1 MSENDKHGHSHFT
14 LDSKTTAHDCCN
26 NQTKDKNTKT
36 EIDPVC
42 GMKVDPLTHRKSPF
56 LNNMYYFC
64 NDKCLH
70 KFSADPE
77 HYLKG
82 LHKVQTNHEAMNSK
96 SIYTCPM
103 HLEIKQIGPGTCPI
117 CGMALEPLEI
127 SLDDG
132 PNYELMDMS
141 KRFYFS
147 LFFTIPLV
155 LLAMSEMFP
164 ILNLHQIL
172 RSGYLNWAQFILA
185 TPVVV
190 WLGLPI
196 FKRGYDSV
204 KNKNLNM
211 FTLIGLGTAIAYLFS
226 FFATAFPNYFP
237 DSFKNI
243 HTSEVGV
250 YFEAAAAIISL
261 VLLGQVLE
269 LKARSQTSGAIR
281 ALLGLAP
288 KKAIKVVN
296 GADLEIDL
304 SEVIVGDIL
313 KVKPGQKIPVDGV
326 ITSGTS
332 SVDESM
338 ITGES
343 IPVEKLMASKV
354 TGGTVNGTGTF
365 LMKAEK
371 IGSETLLSQIVK
383 MVSDAQRSRAPI
395 QKLADLVAG
404 YFVPAVILI
413 SIFTFFVWYFI
424 GPEPRLTYALVN
436 AIAVLIIACPCALG
450 LATPMSIMV
459 GTGKGAQNGILIKNA
474 EALEIFSKVNTIV
487 VDKTGTLTEGK
498 PTLSEIVTVE
508 GQNQN
513 DILKIAA
520 ALERSSEHPLAQAIV
535 NGAAARGLKD
545 LPEVK
550 NFKSETGLGI
560 RGEIQGE
567 EYLIGNSKFLTEN
580 SISSDVLSLKLETMR
595 SKGQTVVF
603 IASRKQLLG
612 LIAVSDKIKES
623 SKEAIKELQSQGIEV
638 IMLTG
643 DNLMT
648 AQAVASDLGITKIIS
663 DVLPNQKKDE
673 IEKLQKMGRIVAMA
687 GDGVNDA
694 PALAQAHVGIAMG
707 HGTDVAIESAGVT
720 LIKGDLKGLVK
731 ARNLSY
737 QTMKNIKQNL
747 FFAFIYNFLG
757 VPVAAGLLYP
767 FLGVLLSPM
776 FASAA
781 MSLSSVS
788 VILNALR
795 LNRVRI

>member
-1 MSENDKHGHSHFT
+1 MSENEKNGHSHFIVG
-14 LDSKTTAHDCCN
+14 SKTTAHDCCN
-26 NQTKDKNTKT
+26 NQTKEKNTKT

-42 GMKVDPLTHRKSPF
+42 GMKVDSLTHRKWSF
-56 LNNMYYFC
+56 QDNMYYFC

-82 LHKVQTNHEAMNSK
+82 LHKVQTNHEATNSK
-96 SIYTCPM
+96 AIYTCPM

-132 PNYELMDMS
+132 PNHELIDMS

-147 LFFTIPLV
+147 LIFTIPLV

-172 RSGYLNWAQFILA
+172 RSGYLNWIQFILA

-196 FKRGYDSV
+196 FKRGYESV

-226 FFATAFPNYFP
+226 LFATAFPNYFP

-269 LKARSQTSGAIR
+269 LKARSQTSGAIK

-296 GADLEIDL
+296 GEDLEIDL

-313 KVKPGQKIPVDGV
+313 KVKPGQKIPVDGF

-413 SIFTFFVWYFI
+413 SIFTFFIWYFV

-535 NGAAARGLKD
+535 NAAAAKGLKD

-580 SISSDVLSLKLETMR
+580 SISSEALSSKLETMR
-595 SKGQTVVF
+595 SQGQTVVF
-603 IASRKQLLG
+603 IASRQQLLG

-648 AQAVASDLGITKIIS
+648 AQAVASQLGITKIIS
-663 DVLPNQKKDE
+663 DVLPNQKKEE
-673 IEKLQKMGRIVAMA
+673 IEKLQKIGRIVAMA

-788 VILNALR
+788 VIVNALR
-795 LNRVRI
+795 LNKVRI